1 MAPTAY
7 QVLTSIASPGA
18 VDSRLQLQA
27 KAMITPTV
35 DADLNGFVAAR
46 PHSPCFTAGSTFEP
60 LEVRMTAPLMA
71 CKHVAWLTHGR
82 ADVYN
87 STYGR
92 HYRNEHGVIEKS
104 NLFVVG
110 HPPANIIGLIEN
122 AMREKLRANPAQSK
136 QQSRISDSVFNGM
149 EEDELGTVYVIAAPD
164 GPRDVFLEADMKHKA
179 LCALYRWCVDP
190 KNKNKKEDDYKPY
203 TPPITNDVTAFET
216 ITKLLDA

>member
-1 MAPTAY
+1 
-7 QVLTSIASPGA
+7 
-18 VDSRLQLQA
+18 
-27 KAMITPTV
+27 
-35 DADLNGFVAAR
+35 
-46 PHSPCFTAGSTFEP
+46 
-60 LEVRMTAPLMA
+60 MTAPHIA
-71 CKHVAWLTHGR
+71 RTHVAWLKHGGP
-82 ADVYN
+82 DVFN
-87 STYGR
+87 STYGS
-92 HYRNEHGVIEKS
+92 HYRNAAGVVEES
-104 NLFVVG
+104 NLLVVG
-110 HPPANIIGLIEN
+110 HPPANIIGSVED

-136 QQSRISDSVFNGM
+136 QQARISGSVLNGM